1 MMAKRKREITQAKI
15 EKFIKEG
22 RGQGSGKDYLPWLRI
37 QDVPSE
43 GRATRGV
50 GWTTGRRHELL
61 SDIERDYCYLL
72 DYSDDVSDIREQFP
86 LLPLEET
93 EMIAEKLGVEHP
105 ADPKTGVLIVMTTD
119 FLITYKD
126 KNYAR
131 TLKPKSELENE
142 RTIAK
147 FEIERMYWETHNVD
161 WGIVTDFDL
170 PDTLVRN
177 IEWVHKEFHNDDVTD
192 LGVFVVQNLQ
202 RVLSE
207 RLYSGESIARACLA
221 CDEQIGVE
229 IGTSLA
235 LFRHFIARKIWSVN
249 MNERIVPT
257 LAPKEFVV
265 NEIVERLA
273 KGG

>member
-1 MMAKRKREITQAKI
+1 MAKRKREITEAKI
-15 EKFIKEG
+15 DRFIKEG
-22 RGQGSGKDYLPWLRI
+22 RGQGTGKDYIPWLRV

-93 EMIAEKLGVEHP
+93 KLIAERIGVKHP
-105 ADPKTGVLIVMTTD
+105 ADPKTGVAIVMTTD
-119 FLITYKD
+119 FLVTYKE
-126 KNYAR
+126 KQYAR
-131 TLKPKSELENE
+131 TVKPFSELENE

-147 FEIERMYWETHNVD
+147 FEIERVYWAERHVD
-161 WGIVTDFDL
+161 WGIITDHDL
-170 PDTLVRN
+170 PDILIRN
-177 IEWVHKEFHNDDVTD
+177 IEWVHKEYDNEDVAE
-192 LGVFVVQNLQ
+192 LGIFVIQNLQ
-202 RVLSE
+202 KILSE
-207 RLYSGESIARACLA
+207 RLSSGENIARGCST
-221 CDEQIGVE
+221 CDEQLGLE

-235 LFRHFIARKIWSVN
+235 LFRHFIARKMWSVN
-249 MNERIVPT
+249 MNERIIPSHPAKDFMINVT
-257 LAPKEFVV
+257 EEK
-265 NEIVERLA
+265 LA